1 MRSASWRLRQ
11 EVGGLD
17 GGQPDTGTE
26 AEAGVRALD
35 GGQPDTGTEAEAE
48 GQGAGWWSAGHRD
61 GGYEGQPRGGL
72 RGAAVTSSDASP
84 WQCLACTHR
93 TEGRQSTEITHEK
106 D

>member
-1 MRSASWRLRQ
+1 MR
-11 EVGGLD
+11 GGYAL
-17 GGQPDTGTE
+17 GELE
-26 AEAGVRALD
+26 AEAGGRR
-35 GGQPDTGTEAEAE
+35 
-48 GQGAGWWSAGHRD
+48 AGWWSAGHRD

-72 RGAAVTSSDASP
+72 RGAAVTSSDAIP